1 MDNLQQLLDF
11 LNDLGEAGLALFV
24 SRGSVV
30 SLQEPASISSLSP
43 WTRPSQTDAV
53 RGTLN
58 PEVAQTEGCHTI

>member
-30 SLQEPASISSLSP
+30 SLQKPASISSLSP
-43 WTRPSQTDAV
+43 WTRPMHSLCLSEV
-53 RGTLN
+53 R
-58 PEVAQTEGCHTI
+58 